1 MDTRTTGERIAD
13 LIKNKNITYSELTE
27 YCNKNG
33 VKCSNATISNICND
47 IDKGYSCKLFRCIA
61 DFFDV
66 SVDYLLCRTE
76 NTTKDEDLLFVC
88 NYTGLS
94 ENIIKTLKTTYLDF
108 VKYGTVSAN
117 ELEYVKRNYNE
128 ILLIMLQNNFFLWN
142 IMQGKLHLNTR
153 IREER
158 KIKQLLESN
167 TFWETEQK
175 EIGVNAFELADGYR
189 YGDTDGV
196 NLKKFLALEECRK
209 IIDMY
214 LQKDFSEYQAL
225 LAENKVLA
233 RQLQQKE
240 MSQENDNSDGDNNA
254 NS

>member
-1 MDTRTTGERIAD
+1 
-13 LIKNKNITYSELTE
+13 
-27 YCNKNG
+27 
-33 VKCSNATISNICND
+33 
-47 IDKGYSCKLFRCIA
+47 
-61 DFFDV
+61 
-66 SVDYLLCRTE
+66 
-76 NTTKDEDLLFVC
+76 
-88 NYTGLS
+88 
-94 ENIIKTLKTTYLDF
+94 
-108 VKYGTVSAN
+108 
-117 ELEYVKRNYNE
+117 
-128 ILLIMLQNNFFLWN
+128 
-142 IMQGKLHLNTR
+142 MQGKLHLNTR

-175 EIGVNAFELADGYR
+175 EIGVNAFELAEGYR